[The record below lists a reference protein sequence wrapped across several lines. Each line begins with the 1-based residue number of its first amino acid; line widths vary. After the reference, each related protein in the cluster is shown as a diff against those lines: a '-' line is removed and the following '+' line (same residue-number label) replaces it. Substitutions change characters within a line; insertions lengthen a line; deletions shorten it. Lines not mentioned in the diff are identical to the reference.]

1 MDQNLTCPVGL
12 ALFPGLQWTL
22 ILSSPQLGVRVFL
35 GSWGGTPEFA
45 KSKVKISSEALLSY
59 EGKSYLF
66 IYENKLVF
74 SFLGENNFPPKRVI
88 ITRSL

>member
-1 MDQNLTCPVGL
+1 MGCSEAPSDT
-12 ALFPGLQWTL
+12 T
-22 ILSSPQLGVRVFL
+22 L
-35 GSWGGTPEFA
+35 GSWGGGGTPELA

-74 SFLGENNFPPKRVI
+74 SFLGHNNFPPKRVI